1 MPKAMI
7 INGRDNVAV
16 VLEDVE
22 AGATLSAAGGGRQER
37 VTATQPIPFG
47 HKVAL
52 VDIPEG
58 AEVYKYGEVIGRAS
72 RDIKPGEHV
81 HIHNIEGTRG
91 RGDLE
96 TPTARGAH

>member
-7 INGRDNVAV
+7 INAKDNVAV

-22 AGATLSAAGGGRQER
+22 AGAIVAAVGGGRSEQ
-37 VTATQPIPFG
+37 VKAAQAIPFG

-52 VDIPEG
+52 TDMPQG
-58 AEVYKYGEVIGRAS
+58 TEVYKYGEIIGRAS
-72 RDIKPGEHV
+72 SPIRVGQHV

-91 RGDLE
+91 RGDLLAKGE
-96 TPTARGAH
+96 Q